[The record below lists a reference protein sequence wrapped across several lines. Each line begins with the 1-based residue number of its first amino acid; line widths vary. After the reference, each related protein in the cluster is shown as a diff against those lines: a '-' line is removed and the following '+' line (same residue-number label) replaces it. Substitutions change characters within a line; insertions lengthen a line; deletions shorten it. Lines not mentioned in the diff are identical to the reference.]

1 MESKNQ
7 MEETHVSKVKTPRSA
22 IGSTNQNILNFLRK
36 CTAYQAD
43 AIRVMVDIAGKN
55 GDVKS
60 VSAGELLFIH
70 KYLNQGYYK
79 EDGNEYTKL
88 LAHRQARAQILMQSI
103 SPFLEKDKL
112 VSATISLMQITADN
126 AIIEQA
132 RQNLPSRPVEHAP
145 NGGKQ

>member
-1 MESKNQ
+1 MENKNQ
-7 MEETHVSKVKTPRSA
+7 MEGTQVSKVRTPRSA

-60 VSAGELLFIH
+60 ASAGELLFIH

-88 LAHRQARAQILMQSI
+88 PAHRQARAQMLMQSV

-112 VSATISLMQITADN
+112 VSATIALMQITADN
-126 AIIEQA
+126 AVIEQA
-132 RQNLPSRPVEHAP
+132 RLNLPPRPAEHVS
-145 NGGKQ
+145 NGVRQ